1 MAHDTAVATTNESA
15 TPGYLRRL
23 GVWDTSMIV
32 VGGVIGSGIF
42 LNPKIVAERTTT
54 SLGVME
60 AWAFGALVGVIGAL
74 CFAELGARR
83 PQAGGT
89 YVYLREA
96 FGPLIAFLFGWTM
109 LLINYSGAIAA
120 VGITF
125 ATYACTAAGLPP
137 TLIKPLAIGAIVLL
151 AGINFTGIKSG
162 ATVQN
167 VLTVLKLIAIVAV
180 IVAGLFFAA
189 PLLPATNAPPR
200 SDTGVWG
207 FAALLMPVLFAY
219 GGWGYANNIAGEIRE
234 PQRNIPRALIIGM
247 SLVAACY
254 LLANLAYLKVLG
266 HEGLASSTAPAAAV
280 MQSAF
285 GDAGARAIAVGIAI
299 STLGFCNISIIG
311 GARVFQVMGADGVF
325 FRTTGHLHPR
335 FHTPDIALAALSGW
349 AIVLALSGSYGQL
362 LDYSTFADWL
372 GYAGAVA
379 TLFYYRRL
387 RNEPAVFKAPGFP
400 LLPGLFVVVTLATVV
415 SNVIA
420 SPRDAG
426 MAALIALAGVP
437 VYWFWTRGSRLRKA

>member
-1 MAHDTAVATTNESA
+1 MSDAAKVDYA
-15 TPGYLRRL
+15 RRL

-42 LNPKIVAERTTT
+42 LNPKIVAERTNT
-54 SLGVME
+54 STEVLA
-60 AWAFGALVGVIGAL
+60 AWAFGAAVGLIGAL
-74 CFAELGARR
+74 CYAELGARR

-109 LLINYSGAIAA
+109 LLINYSGSIAA
-120 VGITF
+120 VSVTF
-125 ATYACTAAGLPP
+125 ATYACSAAGLPP
-137 TLIKPLAIGAIVLL
+137 SLIKPLAIGAIVLL
-151 AGINFTGIKSG
+151 TGINFTGIKSG

-167 VLTVLKLIAIVAV
+167 VLTVLKLCAIVAV
-180 IVAGLFFAA
+180 IMAGLFFAA
-189 PLLPATNAPPR
+189 PLLPATSTEPANHA
-200 SDTGVWG
+200 SLWNFG
-207 FAALLMPVLFAY
+207 AILMPVLFAY
-219 GGWGYANNIAGEIRE
+219 GGWAYANNIAGEIRE
-234 PQRNIPRALIIGM
+234 PQRNIPRALVIGM
-247 SLVAACY
+247 ALVAACY
-254 LLANLAYLKVLG
+254 LLANLAYLHVLG
-266 HEGLASSTAPAAAV
+266 HDGLAASTAPATAV

-285 GDAGARAIAVGIAI
+285 GDLGATLIAIGIAI

-311 GARVFQVMGADGVF
+311 GARVLQVMGTDGVF
-325 FRTTGHLHPR
+325 FRATGHLHPR
-335 FHTPDIALAALSGW
+335 FRTPDVALAALSGW

-379 TLFYYRRL
+379 TLFYYRKL
-387 RNEPAVFKAPGFP
+387 RNEPAVFQAPGFP
-400 LLPGLFVVVTLATVV
+400 LLPGLFVIVVLATVV

-437 VYWFWTRGSRLRKA
+437 VYWFWTRGTQKWKV